1 MSNNNKII
9 ITIGIPASGKSTW
22 AKDYVRNNPSWIR
35 VSRDDF
41 RQMLKTAQMCEPKIE
56 DLVTTLVNK
65 TIEQSLAKKLNV
77 IIDNTNVNI
86 KYINGF
92 IDKFKY
98 SADIDYRVFDISL
111 KKAIERDNNREM
123 KVGEEVIKRMYK
135 QYVDLID
142 SFNFQPVNQ
151 QKRPHLTPNYNS
163 ILPSAVAFDIDGTLA
178 LMGNR
183 SPYDWNKVDNDDINH
198 IVAEQIKFHKSKE
211 RIIIL
216 LSGRDE
222 SCKKLTEEWC
232 EHYGIEYDM
241 LLMRKKDDMRK
252 DTIVKRELYNDN
264 IKGIYNLLAIYD
276 DRLSVVDMWFNE
288 RIFTFN
294 VNQGNI
300 EF

>member
-1 MSNNNKII
+1 MKNNKII
-9 ITIGIPASGKSTW
+9 ITIGVPASGKSTW
-22 AKDYVRNNPSWIR
+22 SKDYVRNNPSWIR

-65 TIEQSLAKKLNV
+65 TIEQSLAKNLNV

-92 IDKFKY
+92 VDKFKY
-98 SADIDYRVFDISL
+98 SADIDFRVFDISL

-123 KVGEEVIKRMYK
+123 KVGEDVINRMYK
-135 QYVDLID
+135 QYIDLMD
-142 SFNFQPVNQ
+142 SFNFQPINQ
-151 QKRPHLTPNYNS
+151 QKRPHLKPDYDS
-163 ILPSAVAFDIDGTLA
+163 LLPRAIAFDIDGTLA

-183 SPYDWNKVDNDDINH
+183 SPFDWDKVFKDDINY
-198 IVAEQIKFHKSKE
+198 IVAEQIKFHKSKD

-222 SCKKLTEEWC
+222 SCRKLTEDWC
-232 EHYGIEYDM
+232 ELYDLKYDM

-264 IKGIYNLLAIYD
+264 IKGVYNLLAVYD
-276 DRLSVVDMWFNE
+276 DRLQVLDMWFDE
-288 RIFTFN
+288 GIFTFN

-300 EF
+300 IF

>member
-1 MSNNNKII
+1 MNNKII

-35 VSRDDF
+35 ISRDDF

-77 IIDNTNVNI
+77 IIDNTNVNV

-123 KVGEEVIKRMYK
+123 KVGEDVIKRMYK

-142 SFNFQPVNQ
+142 SFNFQPVKQ
-151 QKRPHLTPNYNS
+151 QKRPHLKVNYDS
-163 ILPSAVAFDIDGTLA
+163 MLPHAVAFDIDGTLA

-211 RIIIL
+211 RVIIL

-232 EHYGIEYDM
+232 EYYGIEYDM

-288 RIFTFN
+288 GIFTFN